1 MPVVVHQLQHWIVI
15 EEIEGH
21 FPFLGFCSPVRMAQ
35 LLLTESYF
43 SAPED
48 LALIIYQW
56 IEIRESATA
65 VYLVYLVLKETRAWE
80 RKVPREVKS
89 WWGEEEDPCLQ

>member
-1 MPVVVHQLQHWIVI
+1 MTV
-15 EEIEGH
+15 EIKEH
-21 FPFLGFCSPVRMAQ
+21 FPFLCFCYPGKTVP

-56 IEIRESATA
+56 IEIRGSAMA
-65 VYLVYLVLKETRAWE
+65 VFLVYLALRETRAWE
-80 RKVPREVKS
+80 RKVLGEVKS
-89 WWGEEEDPCLQ
+89 GRGEDPSLQ